1 MKKLSLLLAMA
12 VCTLHVSAKTA
23 LVVIAHGA
31 PSPQWN
37 KPVLDLERKL
47 NEISIKGID
56 YKRVALMEFSQPN
69 IPSVVRDCEK
79 EGVDTIFALPLFIA
93 PSSHSEDDIP
103 NLLGLKYDS
112 NVREDLINEEA
123 EFVKSNIKFIVGPT
137 LYGSNLIEKTMCERI
152 KEMSVNAAEEG
163 VVILAH
169 GDPERIGYWR
179 ILLDRTG
186 EYIKQN
192 TKINYIDTELIA
204 MGQNFAADVTPL
216 LDKAKKNKKRVLVQ
230 GIYLMSSVADM
241 AKRTGLMKAGDK
253 NVVFGNFGILP
264 KSENEVVNWIVET
277 TEKWQGEK

>member
-103 NLLGLKYDS
+103 NLLGLKYDP

-137 LYGSNLIEKTMCERI
+137 LMSSDIIEKTMCERI
-152 KEMSVNAAEEG
+152 KEMSVNENEEG
-163 VVILAH
+163 VLILAH
-169 GDPERIGYWR
+169 GDPERIGYWTS
-179 ILLDRTG
+179 LLKRTG
-186 EYIKQN
+186 DYVKQH
-192 TKINYIDTELIA
+192 TKINYINTELIG
-204 MGQNFAADVTPL
+204 MGQAFASDVTPL
-216 LDKAKKNKKRVLVQ
+216 IKKAKENKKRILVQ

-241 AKRTGLMKAGDK
+241 AKRTGLMKDGDT
-253 NVVFGNFGILP
+253 NVVFSKYGILP
-264 KSENEVVNWIVET
+264 KSENEVLDWIVAT
-277 TEKWQGEK
+277 TQNWTSSF

>member
-1 MKKLSLLLAMA
+1 MKKLSLLLTMA

-103 NLLGLKYDS
+103 NLLGLKYDP

-137 LYGSNLIEKTMCERI
+137 LMSSDIIEKTMCERI
-152 KEMSVNAAEEG
+152 KEMSVNENEEG
-163 VVILAH
+163 VLILAH
-169 GDPERIGYWR
+169 GDPERIGYWTS
-179 ILLDRTG
+179 LLKRTG
-186 EYIKQN
+186 DYIKQH
-192 TKINYIDTELIA
+192 TKINYIDTELIG
-204 MGQNFAADVTPL
+204 MGQAFASDVTPL
-216 LDKAKKNKKRVLVQ
+216 IKKAKENKKRVLVQ

-241 AKRTGLMKAGDK
+241 AKRTGLMKDGDT
-253 NVVFGNFGILP
+253 NVVFSKYGILP
-264 KSENEVVNWIVET
+264 KSENEVLDWIVAT
-277 TEKWQGEK
+277 TQNWTSSF

>member
-103 NLLGLKYDS
+103 NLLGLKYDP

-137 LYGSNLIEKTMCERI
+137 LMSSDIIEKTMCERI
-152 KEMSVNAAEEG
+152 KEMSVNENEEG
-163 VVILAH
+163 VLILAH
-169 GDPERIGYWR
+169 GDPERIGYWTS
-179 ILLDRTG
+179 LLKRTG
-186 EYIKQN
+186 DYIKQH
-192 TKINYIDTELIA
+192 TKINYIDTELIG
-204 MGQNFAADVTPL
+204 MGQAFASDVTPL
-216 LDKAKKNKKRVLVQ
+216 IKKAKENKKRVLVQ

-241 AKRTGLMKAGDK
+241 AKRTGLMKDGDT
-253 NVVFGNFGILP
+253 NVVFSKYGILP
-264 KSENEVVNWIVET
+264 KSENEVLDWIVAT
-277 TEKWQGEK
+277 TQNWTSSF

>member
-1 MKKLSLLLAMA
+1 MKKLSLLLTMA

-103 NLLGLKYDS
+103 NLLGLKYDP
-112 NVREDLINEEA
+112 NVREDLINEET

-137 LYGSNLIEKTMCERI
+137 L
-152 KEMSVNAAEEG
+152 
-163 VVILAH
+163 
-169 GDPERIGYWR
+169 
-179 ILLDRTG
+179 
-186 EYIKQN
+186 
-192 TKINYIDTELIA
+192 
-204 MGQNFAADVTPL
+204 
-216 LDKAKKNKKRVLVQ
+216 
-230 GIYLMSSVADM
+230 MSSD
-241 AKRTGLMKAGDK
+241 
-253 NVVFGNFGILP
+253 II
-264 KSENEVVNWIVET
+264 E
-277 TEKWQGEK
+277 

>member
-103 NLLGLKYDS
+103 NLLGLKYDP

-137 LYGSNLIEKTMCERI
+137 LMSSDIIEKTMCERI
-152 KEMSVNAAEEG
+152 KEMSVNENEEG
-163 VVILAH
+163 VLILAH
-169 GDPERIGYWR
+169 GDPERIGYWTS
-179 ILLDRTG
+179 LLKRTG
-186 EYIKQN
+186 DYIKQH
-192 TKINYIDTELIA
+192 TKINYIDTELIG
-204 MGQNFAADVTPL
+204 MGQAFASDVTPL
-216 LDKAKKNKKRVLVQ
+216 IKKAKENKKRILVQ

-241 AKRTGLMKAGDK
+241 AKRTGLMKDGDT
-253 NVVFGNFGILP
+253 NVVFSKYGILP
-264 KSENEVVNWIVET
+264 KSENEVLDWIVAT
-277 TEKWQGEK
+277 TQNWTSSF

>member
-1 MKKLSLLLAMA
+1 MKKLSLLLTMA

-103 NLLGLKYDS
+103 NLLGLKYDP
-112 NVREDLINEEA
+112 NVREDLINEET

-137 LYGSNLIEKTMCERI
+137 LMSSDIIEKTMCERI
-152 KEMSVNAAEEG
+152 KEMSVNENEEG
-163 VVILAH
+163 VLILAH
-169 GDPERIGYWR
+169 GDPERIGYWTS
-179 ILLDRTG
+179 LLKRTG
-186 EYIKQN
+186 DYIKQH
-192 TKINYIDTELIA
+192 TKINYIDTELIG
-204 MGQNFAADVTPL
+204 MGQAFASDVTPL
-216 LDKAKKNKKRVLVQ
+216 IKKAKENKKRILVQ

-241 AKRTGLMKAGDK
+241 AKRTGLMKDGDT
-253 NVVFGNFGILP
+253 NVVFSKYGILP
-264 KSENEVVNWIVET
+264 KSENEVLDWIVAT
-277 TEKWQGEK
+277 TQNWTSSF

>member
-103 NLLGLKYDS
+103 NLLGLKYDP

-137 LYGSNLIEKTMCERI
+137 LMSSDIIEKTMCERI
-152 KEMSVNAAEEG
+152 KEMSVNENEEG
-163 VVILAH
+163 VLILAH
-169 GDPERIGYWR
+169 GDPERIGYWTS
-179 ILLDRTG
+179 LLKRTG
-186 EYIKQN
+186 DYVKQH
-192 TKINYIDTELIA
+192 TKINYIDTELIG
-204 MGQNFAADVTPL
+204 MGQAFASDVTPL
-216 LDKAKKNKKRVLVQ
+216 IKKAKENKKRVLVQ

-241 AKRTGLMKAGDK
+241 AKRTGLMKDGDT
-253 NVVFGNFGILP
+253 NVVFSKYGILP
-264 KSENEVVNWIVET
+264 KSENEVLDWIVAT
-277 TEKWQGEK
+277 TQNWTSSF